1 MGQALGIAEFKSIA
15 KGIEMLDTM
24 TKKANIKIVE
34 NRIVCIGKFLVIV
47 SGEVADVTAAIAS
60 LDELSDSELV
70 GAKVIPS
77 VADGVIEKI
86 NGKIVRENIK
96 ALGVVET
103 RNLNSGLY
111 CGNYIKKSSD
121 VEILR
126 ISLTLGLGGKSLVI
140 FTGDIASVRNGI
152 EIAKEKVSNPNDI
165 VSAVAIPSPSQE
177 FIENLF
183 R

>member
-1 MGQALGIAEFKSIA
+1 
-15 KGIEMLDTM
+15 M
-24 TKKANIKIVE
+24 TNYVTLNVA
-34 NRIVCIGKFLVIV
+34 CQ
-47 SGEVADVTAAIAS
+47 SGRTEI
-60 LDELSDSELV
+60 
-70 GAKVIPS
+70 
-77 VADGVIEKI
+77 KI

-111 CGNYIKKSSD
+111 CGNYIKKSSN

-126 ISLTLGLGGKSLVI
+126 ISLTLGLGGKAVVI

-152 EIAKEKVSNPNDI
+152 AIAKEKVSNPNDI

-183 R
+183 K